1 MSRLL
6 LRVSL
11 LLLFTLLTLGPEI
24 SSCLSSSKFERN
36 DEDLRY
42 GDEGD
47 RDDRGK
53 DAEDRQLP
61 GIPPEVNQVFWKMLM
76 SPLTIAASL
85 LPVHN
90 GGDRNDHQADEGH
103 VRHDIG
109 KVADATRNQDVARI
123 EKQPQGED
131 RVKIYP
137 TANG

>member
-6 LRVSL
+6 LRFSL
-11 LLLFTLLTLGPEI
+11 LLLLTLLTLGPEI
-24 SSCLSSSKFERN
+24 SSCLSSSKFERK

-53 DAEDRQLP
+53 DVEDRQLP

-85 LPVHN
+85 LPVHD

-109 KVADATRNQDVARI
+109 KVADATRNQDVVRI

-131 RVKIYP
+131 RVKSYP